1 MFLLLLWFLQARNR
15 YADMKRSLKR
25 SMSDA
30 LEHDDIG
37 DFGYDKRR
45 IPVDVDINEDD
56 DDKKKRKRVVVKKSV

>member
-1 MFLLLLWFLQARNR
+1 
-15 YADMKRSLKR
+15 MKRSLKR